1 MDSIQSTM
9 RISYSYKLLF
19 LMCVFLAAS
28 LASLTAHA
36 QRSAEVDRVVAVVNK
51 EVITHVELR
60 ARVAQATTQLGR
72 QGVQL
77 PPPEVLERQVLERL
91 IIERIQRQLAEEG
104 ALRADEATLT
114 RAIARIAENNKMTE
128 DQMRSRLESDG
139 VSWDR
144 FREQISNEIL
154 LTRLRE
160 REVDSQVVVTD
171 AEIDN
176 FIASNPD
183 AFSGQ
188 EFLVAHI
195 LLRAPESPTQQD
207 ITRLG
212 RRAEEVMAK
221 LAAGE
226 DFGQLA
232 ATYSDAPDA
241 MSGGQIGWRTQERL
255 PALFADALRELRP
268 GEVSPVIRSAAGLHI
283 VKFAG
288 VRGGELA
295 GPSEVEQTRARHI
308 LLKTSEVLSD
318 SDAESR
324 LLGLRERVV
333 NGESFEDLAKANSAD
348 LSAAK
353 GGDLGWLNQG
363 DTVPEFQR
371 AMNDLAPGELSGPVR
386 TPFGWH
392 LIQVLERRMQD
403 FSDERKRTAARNA
416 LRTRKA
422 DEAYN
427 DWLRRIRDSAYVE
440 IRLTDE

>member
-1 MDSIQSTM
+1 M
-9 RISYSYKLLF
+9 RKSSLF
-19 LMCVFLAAS
+19 SLFVLACAS
-28 LASLTAHA
+28 LVGLLGFADAHA

-51 EVITHVELR
+51 DIITQVELR
-60 ARVAQATTQLGR
+60 NRMAQATAQLNR

-91 IIERIQRQLAEEG
+91 IIERIQRQLAE
-104 ALRADEATLT
+104 ASSLRVDEATLA
-114 RAIARIAENNKMTE
+114 RAVSRVASNNNLTE
-128 DQMRSRLESDG
+128 QELRNRLEADG
-139 VSWDR
+139 VTWER
-144 FREQISNEIL
+144 FREQIRNDIL
-154 LTRLRE
+154 VTRLRE
-160 REVDSQVVVTD
+160 REVDSQVVVTE
-171 AEIDN
+171 AEVDN
-176 FIASNPD
+176 FIATNPE

-188 EFLVAHI
+188 EFMVAHI
-195 LLRAPESPTQQD
+195 LLRAPDSPRQD
-207 ITRLG
+207 DIARLG

-226 DFGQLA
+226 DFGRLA

-241 MSGGQIGWRTQERL
+241 MNGGQIGWRSQDRL
-255 PALFADALRELRP
+255 PALFADALRDLSP
-268 GEVSPVIRSAAGLHI
+268 GQVSPIIRSAAGLHI
-283 VKFAG
+283 VKFVAE
-288 VRGGELA
+288 RGGELA
-295 GPSEVEQTRARHI
+295 GPTEVEQTRARHI

-324 LLGLRERVV
+324 LLGLRERIV
-333 NGESFEDLAKANSAD
+333 NGESFEDLARANSAD

-371 AMNDLAPGELSGPVR
+371 AMNELEPGEISGPVQS
-386 TPFGWH
+386 PFGWH

-403 FSDERKRTAARNA
+403 LSDERKRNVARNA

-422 DEAYN
+422 DEAFN

-440 IRLTDE
+440 IRLTEE

>member
-1 MDSIQSTM
+1 MNSTQSTM
-9 RISYSYKLLF
+9 RKSSLYSVILLV
-19 LMCVFLAAS
+19 CAS
-28 LASLTAHA
+28 LAAMLPSASAHA
-36 QRSAEVDRVVAVVNK
+36 QRSTEVDRVVAVVNK
-51 EVITHVELR
+51 EVITQVELR
-60 ARVAQATTQLGR
+60 GRIAQATTQLGR

-77 PPPEVLERQVLERL
+77 PPQEVLERQVLERL

-104 ALRADEATLT
+104 ALRVDEATLS
-114 RAIARIAENNKMTE
+114 RAIARIAENNKLSE
-128 DQMRSRLESDG
+128 DELRSRLAQDG
-139 VSWDR
+139 VTWER
-144 FREQISNEIL
+144 FREQIRSEIL

-160 REVDSQVVVTD
+160 REVDSQVVVTE

-176 FIASNPD
+176 FIATNPE
-183 AFSGQ
+183 AFTGQ
-188 EFLVAHI
+188 EFMVAHI

-207 ITRLG
+207 VTRLTQ
-212 RRAEEVMAK
+212 RAEEVMAK

-232 ATYSDAPDA
+232 ASYSDAPDA
-241 MSGGQIGWRTQERL
+241 MSGGQIGWRSEDRL
-255 PALFADALRELRP
+255 PALFAEALRDLRP
-268 GEVSPVIRSAAGLHI
+268 GQVSPVIRSAAGLHI
-283 VKFAG
+283 VKFVA

-295 GPSEVEQTRARHI
+295 GPTEVEQTRARHI

-324 LLGLRERVV
+324 LLGLRERIV
-333 NGESFEDLAKANSAD
+333 NGESFEDLARANSAD

-371 AMNDLAPGELSGPVR
+371 AMNDLAPGEISGPVQS
-386 TPFGWH
+386 PFGWH
-392 LIQVLERRMQD
+392 LIQVIERRMQD
-403 FSDERKRTAARNA
+403 LSDERKRTVARNA

-440 IRLTDE
+440 IRLLEE